1 MSATSNRF
9 EALSEEDE
17 IEFVED
23 GLSMHGSESYESDD
37 TLMEAQSSG
46 RPGRKKAVSFK
57 TVKKRSKK
65 QTKTK
70 MQLRSPNAA
79 VTPDTKVAH
88 SETNLLYRSTLAS
101 TFRSASPALVTLS
114 KPRSALSG
122 RGGGL
127 HGSSFSP
134 SAKHTLA
141 SGFPTSTIPVSQQ
154 FMGDQCQDAITGEVA
169 DAPPQQPPPACE
181 SSLQQVLK
189 GHSINPEESSA
200 VSTTSVT
207 APVLLIAPP
216 YAPTSDSPA
225 TQESP
230 TSSSVPASTTASV
243 NGQES
248 ALPVATSFET
258 ASDPAQHL
266 ANTLFTSSDPASTQV
281 SQASQTASKS
291 TVTTTRPKS
300 TLRLHTFQAQLTFG
314 LKPSQK
320 VNVAD
325 LFTSW
330 IDASLKLLSD
340 FALLPFE
347 DVVSDTITSIEHIA
361 HGDPEFFMK
370 YYGNHRSLIHGNLTG
385 MVHFQTSTSWQSIK
399 AFRSRYFAWLT
410 NNRVFINYTMFKTE
424 TLVPCGFLVGA
435 HPGHFRR
442 KEAEEELLASLGLD
456 PGELSFQLSS
466 HSVSVPIKEDDPR
479 RYSFNAVVVETST
492 KHATRL
498 CERFYELS
506 DPSKAISDYPYT
518 GLYQFVPMVKSTD
531 WPIQKIYQLA
541 HLHSSI
547 IDDLKTIYVHH
558 IQDVNNV
565 VDDSGYSLLQGF
577 YGMTVTG
584 QPSTDPKDR
593 LI

>member
-1 MSATSNRF
+1 MHQFQDAVPEDDTYDKTSPSSSPTPATS
-9 EALSEEDE
+9 L
-17 IEFVED
+17 
-23 GLSMHGSESYESDD
+23 
-37 TLMEAQSSG
+37 Q
-46 RPGRKKAVSFK
+46 KAMATSTDFIS
-57 TVKKRSKK
+57 RE
-65 QTKTK
+65 
-70 MQLRSPNAA
+70 
-79 VTPDTKVAH
+79 TPDILVQ
-88 SETNLLYRSTLAS
+88 EELAS
-101 TFRSASPALVTLS
+101 VSSPTQPMLS
-114 KPRSALSG
+114 SQGDAILAQDNP
-122 RGGGL
+122 L
-127 HGSSFSP
+127 HG
-134 SAKHTLA
+134 T
-141 SGFPTSTIPVSQQ
+141 Q
-154 FMGDQCQDAITGEVA
+154 
-169 DAPPQQPPPACE
+169 
-181 SSLQQVLK
+181 
-189 GHSINPEESSA
+189 
-200 VSTTSVT
+200 STTSSDVLETAVPPTADQIKQPDTPTQSVT
-207 APVLLIAPP
+207 QLSLASYTAT
-216 YAPTSDSPA
+216 TSG
-225 TQESP
+225 TFQ
-230 TSSSVPASTTASV
+230 TVASTTQ
-243 NGQES
+243 N
-248 ALPVATSFET
+248 TSHT
-258 ASDPAQHL
+258 P
-266 ANTLFTSSDPASTQV
+266 STP
-281 SQASQTASKS
+281 SQTASKS

-300 TLRLHTFQAQLTFG
+300 TLHLHTFRAQLTFG

-347 DVVSDTITSIEHIA
+347 DDVSDTITSIEHIA
-361 HGDPEFFMK
+361 RGDPDFFMK
-370 YYGNHRSLIHGNLTG
+370 YYGNQRSLIHGNLTG

-410 NNRVFINYTMFKTE
+410 NNRVFINYTKFKTE

-442 KEAEEELLASLGLD
+442 KEAEEEILASLGLD